1 MELWIPGGLWEGQV
15 FHKDLPSL
23 PPELP
28 HQQPQD
34 TWMEGDLTE
43 APAGAQTA
51 VIPSPASP

>member
-1 MELWIPGGLWEGQV
+1 MELWVPGSLWEGQV

-34 TWMEGDLTE
+34 TWTEGDLTE
-43 APAGAQTA
+43 APAGA
-51 VIPSPASP
+51 